1 MISKKNTPTN
11 AQIAEENER
20 GQPQQSVA
28 LISEAPSR

>member
-1 MISKKNTPTN
+1 MISKTNTPTT

-28 LISEAPSR
+28 PVSEAPSR